1 MKKTFKI
8 ISVILA
14 FVIIAVSLN
23 YIYVF
28 YSRQKV
34 NAYIKDIVIINEPQE
49 TEEIAKVLN
58 TTISDNFDW
67 QDNASFENLSDDE
80 KNMAYNLDDYNV
92 YRVDTI
98 FVNKSNINVSVSVKD
113 YCSIDKYMAV
123 PTIVGYNATAS
134 GESETYSYYYF
145 ISKDYSLDEIQD
157 YLKNNGIN
165 YNAVFERERSAGSF
179 NLNAKQQ

>member
-67 QDNASFENLSDDE
+67 QDNASFE
-80 KNMAYNLDDYNV
+80 
-92 YRVDTI
+92 I
-98 FVNKSNINVSVSVKD
+98 F
-113 YCSIDKYMAV
+113 
-123 PTIVGYNATAS
+123 PTMKRIWH
-134 GESETYSYYYF
+134 
-145 ISKDYSLDEIQD
+145 II
-157 YLKNNGIN
+157 
-165 YNAVFERERSAGSF
+165 
-179 NLNAKQQ
+179 

>member
-49 TEEIAKVLN
+49 TEEIAKVL
-58 TTISDNFDW
+58 
-67 QDNASFENLSDDE
+67 
-80 KNMAYNLDDYNV
+80 KN
-92 YRVDTI
+92 
-98 FVNKSNINVSVSVKD
+98 
-113 YCSIDKYMAV
+113 
-123 PTIVGYNATAS
+123 
-134 GESETYSYYYF
+134 
-145 ISKDYSLDEIQD
+145 
-157 YLKNNGIN
+157 
-165 YNAVFERERSAGSF
+165 
-179 NLNAKQQ
+179 